1 MVFSSVL
8 SVPVWL
14 CSVNRVLESNPL
26 WCYGVFLCVLMVQF
40 PPFDCTFVPAA
51 ERKAKLSL

>member
-1 MVFSSVL
+1 MGL
-8 SVPVWL
+8 STLHSMALFCKLQFWSPI
-14 CSVNRVLESNPL
+14 PL

-40 PPFDCTFVPAA
+40 PSFDCTFVPAA